1 MILEDTVGETH
12 PDPNIPNTPN
22 IPANP
27 DVIGR
32 LEAVLRS
39 RRAERPEGSY
49 SARLFTDP
57 ELIQR
62 KVMEEAFETCLEL
75 GRTPRSRDR
84 VASEAADLL
93 FHLVVGL
100 VDADVPFAEVL
111 AELDRR
117 AS

>member
-1 MILEDTVGETH
+1 VTVEEPVGDR
-12 PDPNIPNTPN
+12 PPVADPV
-22 IPANP
+22 
-27 DVIGR
+27 DVIER

-49 SARLFTDP
+49 SARLFDDP
-57 ELIQR
+57 ELVQR

-75 GRTPRSRDR
+75 GRTPRDAERL
-84 VASEAADLL
+84 ASEAADLV

-100 VDADVPFAEVL
+100 VDADVPFADVL

-117 AS
+117 AR

>member
-1 MILEDTVGETH
+1 MTVEDTVGDEH
-12 PDPNIPNTPN
+12 PPTDSSVPS
-22 IPANP
+22 PAAG
-27 DVIGR
+27 DVIAR

-49 SARLFTDP
+49 SARLFADP
-57 ELIQR
+57 ELVQR

-75 GRTPRSRDR
+75 GRPDRSAER
-84 VASEAADLL
+84 VASEAADLV

-100 VDADVPFAEVL
+100 VDAGVPFADVL

>member
-1 MILEDTVGETH
+1 VTLEDTVGETH
-12 PDPNIPNTPN
+12 PDQNISNIPTS
-22 IPANP
+22 P
-27 DVIGR
+27 DVIAR

-49 SARLFTDP
+49 AARLFADP
-57 ELIQR
+57 ELVQR

-75 GRTPRSRDR
+75 GRTPRSRHR
-84 VASEAADLL
+84 VASEAADLV

-100 VDADVPFAEVL
+100 VDAEVPFADVL

>member
-1 MILEDTVGETH
+1 MGETH
-12 PDPNIPNTPN
+12 PPTDGSAHPSPNP
-22 IPANP
+22 PAQP
-27 DVIGR
+27 VDVIGR
-32 LEAVLRS
+32 LEAVLHS

-49 SARLFTDP
+49 SARLFADP
-57 ELIQR
+57 ELVQR

-75 GRTPRSRDR
+75 GRTPPVPER
-84 VASEAADLL
+84 VASEAADLV

-100 VDADVPFAEVL
+100 VDAGVPFADVL

>member
-1 MILEDTVGETH
+1 MGEPQPPTDSSA
-12 PDPNIPNTPN
+12 PAPPIPPTP
-22 IPANP
+22 AVDAV
-27 DVIGR
+27 DVIDR

-49 SARLFTDP
+49 SARLFADP
-57 ELIQR
+57 ELVQR

-75 GRTPRSRDR
+75 GRTPLVPER
-84 VASEAADLL
+84 VASEAADLV

-100 VDADVPFAEVL
+100 VDAGVPFADVL

>member
-1 MILEDTVGETH
+1 VEDTVGETH
-12 PDPNIPNTPN
+12 RPSNIPNIPN
-22 IPANP
+22 IPTNP
-27 DVIGR
+27 DDVIAR

-49 SARLFTDP
+49 SARLFADP
-57 ELIQR
+57 ELVQR

-75 GRTPRSRDR
+75 GRTPRSPDC

-93 FHLVVGL
+93 FHLMVGL
-100 VDADVPFAEVL
+100 VDAEVPFADVL

>member
-1 MILEDTVGETH
+1 MTHTHGASPADAGDT
-12 PDPNIPNTPN
+12 
-22 IPANP
+22 
-27 DVIGR
+27 IGR

-49 SARLFTDP
+49 SATLFADP
-57 ELIQR
+57 ERVQR

-75 GRTPRSRDR
+75 GRHPIAPER
-84 VASEAADLL
+84 VASEAADLV

-100 VDADVPFAEVL
+100 VEVGVPFADVL